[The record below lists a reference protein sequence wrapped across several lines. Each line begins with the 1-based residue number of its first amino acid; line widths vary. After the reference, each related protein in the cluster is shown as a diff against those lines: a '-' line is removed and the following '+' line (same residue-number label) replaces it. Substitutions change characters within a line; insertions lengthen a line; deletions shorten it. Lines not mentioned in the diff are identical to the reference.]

1 MPHKHKKK
9 TRATKAQTTF
19 KPVDPEVLFYIKLI
33 NKIRRSKD
41 EVQVNDAFTQVI
53 QGLDAK
59 IKKICSRYRI
69 PGHDFDD
76 IYAEALYAL
85 RYKAIKDYDQE
96 RGSGEGPAAFDRFA
110 LLCIR
115 RHLATTLKTSHQ
127 NRKKILNG
135 CKSLDQDRSS
145 DNEDLSIVN
154 ILPAS
159 NGDIS
164 VEVQQS
170 EEFKSLVNHL
180 LKKLSKFEK
189 SVFYLYARQYT
200 YEEIA
205 EIINRKFP
213 QKDVVDIK
221 GVDNALS
228 RIKNKGKSVLK
239 HVDKHMFKRVDN
251 ALQRIKKKAR
261 EDV

>member
-1 MPHKHKKK
+1 MPQRKESTVVKAKKI
-9 TRATKAQTTF
+9 
-19 KPVDPEVLFYIKLI
+19 PVDPEVLYYIKLI

-41 EVQVNDAFTQVI
+41 EASINDAFTLVI
-53 QGLDAK
+53 KGLDAK

-85 RYKAIKDYDQE
+85 RYKAIKDYDKD

-135 CKSLDQDRSS
+135 CKSLEQSHSPDH
-145 DNEDLSIVN
+145 EDLSIIN
-154 ILPAS
+154 ILPATE
-159 NGDIS
+159 GDVCS
-164 VEVQQS
+164 DLQQS
-170 EEFKSLVNHL
+170 EEFKTLVNRL
-180 LKKLSKFEK
+180 LKKLSPFEK
-189 SVFYLYARQYT
+189 NVFYLYARQYT

-205 EIINRKFP
+205 SIINRKFP
-213 QKDVVDIK
+213 QRDVVDIK

-228 RIKNKGKSVLK
+228 RIKNKGKNIL
-239 HVDKHMFKRVDN
+239 KRVDN
-251 ALQRIKKKAR
+251 ALRGKKKKKAKP
-261 EDV
+261 EE